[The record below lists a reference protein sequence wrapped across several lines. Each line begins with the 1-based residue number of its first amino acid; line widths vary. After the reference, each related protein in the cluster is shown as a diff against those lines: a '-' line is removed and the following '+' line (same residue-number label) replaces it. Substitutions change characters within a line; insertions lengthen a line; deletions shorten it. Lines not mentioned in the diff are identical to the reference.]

1 MKNKYSGRARKK
13 MKVDTKRVTK
23 TRALPVL
30 SASATKRLQMLS
42 DILGHLFA
50 DENFVTLLEAE
61 ALTAIPAVLRP
72 VFEAARDG
80 HEIGQ

>member
-1 MKNKYSGRARKK
+1 MKKKYWERTRKK
-13 MKVDTKRVTK
+13 IKVDTKRVSK

-30 SASATKRLQMLS
+30 ATSATQSMEKLS
-42 DILGHLFA
+42 AVLGKLFA

-61 ALTAIPAVLRP
+61 SLTAIPAVLRT

>member
-1 MKNKYSGRARKK
+1 MKKKYWQRARKK
-13 MKVDTKRVTK
+13 IKVDTKRVSK

-30 SASATKRLQMLS
+30 AASATQSIEKFS
-42 DILGHLFA
+42 AVLGKLFA

-61 ALTAIPAVLRP
+61 SLTAIPTVLRT

>member
-1 MKNKYSGRARKK
+1 MKKKYLERAKTK
-13 MKVDTKRVTK
+13 IKVDTKRVTK

-30 SASATKRLQMLS
+30 AASTTERFERLKNV
-42 DILGHLFA
+42 LGHLFA
-50 DENFVTLLEAE
+50 DENFITLLEAE
-61 ALTAIPAVLRP
+61 GLTAIPAVLRP